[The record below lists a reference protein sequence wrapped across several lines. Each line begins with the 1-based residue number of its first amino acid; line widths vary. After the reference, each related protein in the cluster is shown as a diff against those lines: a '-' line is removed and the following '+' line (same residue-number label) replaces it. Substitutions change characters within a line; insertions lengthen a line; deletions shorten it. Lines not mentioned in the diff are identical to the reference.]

1 MDGIFPQPP
10 MITSR
15 PNLLKTKKNVCG
27 GGGGSVIDSEI
38 KVITFNYRRGGG
50 ELINFFNASLP
61 SPSSPHNV
69 LLTICENTVRKGGGG
84 DLDQKSI

>member
-50 ELINFFNASLP
+50 GI
-61 SPSSPHNV
+61 
-69 LLTICENTVRKGGGG
+69 
-84 DLDQKSI
+84 D